1 MLFTARAVV
10 GQDAGRGVVDV
21 AAFPGLVRHPEVDDH
36 LRLTRIVFF
45 KNFAVEQRFLGE
57 RLRVG
62 EARAAGLK
70 LLIRVA
76 VLSECFQMVNHRMAD
91 GVGKRGLLAVED
103 VMREIIALE
112 RMTEQVFTLAV
123 DVHFLRRVDGEDIAD
138 EVEIPERDARLER
151 VDGDAAVG
159 AEHVIHVQLTDTL
172 FRFLLEFFCGR
183 GKIGIFIAK
192 QLIRNL
198 AGEQDADVGV
208 LVDPFAEQVHAHAGA
223 NRGDVK
229 RAEHFDDKIER
240 IQHLLARHDDLGVV
254 AADVVGDFAGI
265 LEVDGVLAHADGKGA
280 DRRFALARGDRAD
293 ERRIEAAREQEADLC
308 VGYQALVD
316 ARDELFV
323 DVFTHSLE
331 VVIADLIDF
340 CDVVVA
346 DELAV
351 LVIMSGRER
360 QDHVAESCEVFRL
373 AGEDDDALLVEAVVE
388 RPDADGVARSDEFA
402 RLTVVEDERKFRVE
416 QTEHVD
422 AVLPPERQ

>member
-1 MLFTARAVV
+1 M
-10 GQDAGRGVVDV
+10 
-21 AAFPGLVRHPEVDDH
+21 
-36 LRLTRIVFF
+36 
-45 KNFAVEQRFLGE
+45 
-57 RLRVG
+57 
-62 EARAAGLK
+62 
-70 LLIRVA
+70 
-76 VLSECFQMVNHRMAD
+76 
-91 GVGKRGLLAVED
+91 
-103 VMREIIALE
+103 
-112 RMTEQVFTLAV
+112 
-123 DVHFLRRVDGEDIAD
+123 
-138 EVEIPERDARLER
+138 
-151 VDGDAAVG
+151 
-159 AEHVIHVQLTDTL
+159 
-172 FRFLLEFFCGR
+172 
-183 GKIGIFIAK
+183 
-192 QLIRNL
+192 
-198 AGEQDADVGV
+198 
-208 LVDPFAEQVHAHAGA
+208 
-223 NRGDVK
+223 
-229 RAEHFDDKIER
+229 
-240 IQHLLARHDDLGVV
+240 V

-293 ERRIEAAREQEADLC
+293 ERRIESAREQEADLC
-308 VGYQALVD
+308 VGHQALVD

-388 RPDADGVARSDEFA
+388 RPDADGVARGDEFA

-422 AVLPPERQ
+422 AVLPPKRKQQFTVRTALEGIALGGQLVLELLEAVQLAVADDVAAVQLERLHPLRRQAHDGQPVEAEQTASDIDDAAVVRAARNGL